1 MNRKLILDSKFFKR
15 ILESN
20 ILLYCV
26 ILVLVF
32 KIFTV
37 AVGFNFSQNI
47 FFADI
52 TKSALIDFVN
62 QDREALGLNTLSENK
77 KLDQAALLKAQ
88 NMVQNQYF
96 SHISPTGVTPWY
108 WFSEVNYDY
117 NYAGENL
124 AIGFLDSKEVYI
136 AWLNSSSHKEN
147 LLNPKYKEIGIAV
160 LEGFGSNDTIVV
172 VQLFGTQKVQP
183 IKINNPVNIGG
194 NVDITEEIKETE
206 EEAPTTIVEQE
217 NPVVVSEEMSFEPE
231 EPKMVLGQAKGPMSN
246 SFYFKFLNY
255 VLYNYEE
262 LLQKTIYGF
271 SFTIIIALISVI
283 FLSEEKF
290 SRKLVFRSITIVVLL
305 SLGILIDKET
315 IIAIIPHQIII

>member
-1 MNRKLILDSKFFKR
+1 
-15 ILESN
+15 
-20 ILLYCV
+20 
-26 ILVLVF
+26 
-32 KIFTV
+32 
-37 AVGFNFSQNI
+37 
-47 FFADI
+47 
-52 TKSALIDFVN
+52 
-62 QDREALGLNTLSENK
+62 
-77 KLDQAALLKAQ
+77 
-88 NMVQNQYF
+88 
-96 SHISPTGVTPWY
+96 
-108 WFSEVNYDY
+108 
-117 NYAGENL
+117 
-124 AIGFLDSKEVYI
+124 
-136 AWLNSSSHKEN
+136 
-147 LLNPKYKEIGIAV
+147 
-160 LEGFGSNDTIVV
+160 
-172 VQLFGTQKVQP
+172 VQP